1 MALRAM
7 PNLWYIRPGDANETS
22 MAWRI
27 ALERRG
33 GPVALALSRQKL
45 PTLDRSE
52 VAAADGVLRGAYTL
66 WQSGEGEPDLI
77 LLATG
82 SEVHVALEA
91 ARTLDANARVVSMP
105 CWELFEEQSQEYRDE
120 VLPPSVRARVSVEAG
135 VSLGWERWVG
145 DEGTSVSIERYGA
158 SAPYTAILEH
168 LGITPDNVA
177 ARASALLE
185 RVA

>member
-1 MALRAM
+1 
-7 PNLWYIRPGDANETS
+7 

-52 VAAADGVLRGAYTL
+52 VAAADGALRGAYSL
-66 WQSGEGEPDLI
+66 WQSGDGEPDLI

-91 ARTLDANARVVSMP
+91 ARSLDANVRVVSMP
-105 CWELFEEQSQEYRDE
+105 CWELFEEQPQEYRDE
-120 VLPPSVRARVSVEAG
+120 VLPPAVRARVSVEAG
-135 VSLGWERWVG
+135 VSLGWERWIG
-145 DEGTSVSIERYGA
+145 DLGTSVSIERFGA
-158 SAPYTAILEH
+158 SAPGH
-168 LGITPDNVA
+168 DR
-177 ARASALLE
+177 AREARDDRRERRRARG
-185 RVA
+185 RVAGARGVKVAVAFDHRGVQAPGRR